1 MKQGKMQQPR
11 HQLKGIWLAFALA
24 GISQIAFAA
33 DEVSANAS
41 NEKSS
46 EKDAS
51 VKDPVALKAVTVTA
65 QRRVEDAQKAA
76 VAVSVVNTQTITAD
90 GVRAIGDI
98 TTFVPN
104 AAAKNPD
111 GDGRPRW
118 YIRGLGTG
126 DTGAA
131 TVYPVGIYADDVFL
145 SAPIAGGGPLFD
157 LERIEILRGP
167 QGTLY
172 GKNTTAGAVN
182 IISKKPTFDTEAY
195 ATVGIGEKS
204 ERIVSGAV
212 GGAILDE
219 RLAGR
224 VSVYSE
230 ERDGFGKNLTTGNSY
245 GDVNKK
251 AIRLQ
256 LLAQLTPNLD
266 ALLKVHAREFKGDGS
281 NGSLPIGTYS
291 GYTRPRGRSIGLN
304 VDEDYKLEHEGTS
317 LTFNW
322 DLSGYKLTSIT
333 AYDYIRNQNFT
344 DADYTPYE
352 SSGRSDSDNR
362 YRQYSQEFRLASP
375 QEDKLRWLVGTH
387 YFKETLD
394 SDNLRIKQPGL
405 LANGANNQTYVPT
418 AQSINYVY
426 RDLNYTHKTE
436 SIALFGNV
444 KYDFTDQFTLGA
456 GLRWTQEKKDID
468 LNLNQL
474 VNNGGTLQSSGR
486 AGTIGSSS
494 DDKTWEDWTWD
505 LTPEYKVSDNLLV
518 FFRYAKG
525 FRSGAF
531 NTGLSDN
538 LSQLTLVDPEKLDS
552 YEIGLKSNWLNN
564 RLIANANVFYY
575 DYKNIQVNL
584 LTSTPNGLVTAL
596 SNGAAGKVNGAE
608 LELEAQAT
616 ERLHLRAALS
626 YLDTEFTKATTVTDF
641 TGNSFV
647 RSPKHVIALGGDYTF
662 PFFNGSKLI
671 AAGDF
676 SYRSKEYFLVDRQ
689 SEDTLS
695 QDAYTIGNARLT
707 WVNRDDKISLTAFV
721 NNFTDRKYQVHG
733 RPNGGP
739 GSGQY
744 VITYGNPRFAGLN
757 LTVRF

>member
-24 GISQIAFAA
+24 GISQIAWAA
-33 DEVSANAS
+33 DEVSTNTS
-41 NEKSS
+41 NEKDSAV
-46 EKDAS
+46 KDSA

-65 QRRVEDAQKAA
+65 QRRVENAQKAA

-126 DTGAA
+126 DTGAS

-195 ATVGIGEKS
+195 ATVGVGDKS

-230 ERDGFGKNLTTGNSY
+230 ERDGFGKNLSTGNSY

-291 GYTRPRGRSIGLN
+291 GYTRQRGRSFALN

-344 DADYTPYE
+344 DADYTPFE
-352 SSGRSDSDNR
+352 SNGRSDSDNR
-362 YRQYSQEFRLASP
+362 YRQYSQEFRIASP

-387 YFKETLD
+387 YFKEYLD
-394 SDNLRIKQPGL
+394 SSNLRIKQPGL
-405 LANGANNQTYVPT
+405 LANGASNQTGT
-418 AQSINYVY
+418 TNAVY
-426 RDLNYTHKTE
+426 RDINYGHDTE
-436 SIALFGNV
+436 SIAVFGNV
-444 KYDFTDQFTLGA
+444 KYDFTDQFTLGG

-468 LNLNQL
+468 LSLTQL
-474 VNNGGTLQSSGR
+474 YNNGVSLQPITTANSNGNR
-486 AGTIGSSS
+486 S
-494 DDKTWEDWTWD
+494 DDKTWEAWTWD
-505 LTPEYKVSDNLLV
+505 LTPEYKVNDNLLV

-531 NTGLSDN
+531 NTGLAESLN
-538 LSQLTLVDPEKLDS
+538 QFTTVDPEKLDS

-564 RLIANANVFYY
+564 RVIANANVFYY

-647 RSPKHVIALGGDYTF
+647 RSPKHVVALGGDYTI
-662 PFFNGSKLI
+662 PFFNGGKLI

-689 SEDTLS
+689 NEDTLS

-707 WVNRDDKISLTAFV
+707 WVDKTEKISLTAFV

-733 RPNGGP
+733 RPNGAP